1 MRHNDLVAT
10 VIVLVGL
17 PAGTAGYFAG
27 ASSRPLD
34 RRIAALETRALAA
47 LAIVVVAVVA
57 AGVSVAVLGAR

>member
-17 PAGTAGYFAG
+17 LVGTAGYFAG

-34 RRIAALETRALAA
+34 RRSASSRTAEMFAT
-47 LAIVVVAVVA
+47 AI
-57 AGVSVAVLGAR
+57 R